1 VGPVRMRVSRR
12 AQMLATRASMTEE
25 ILLAAETRLERDR
38 AKAILTK
45 PNVING
51 MNCRG
56 DSPMLALLA

>member
-1 VGPVRMRVSRR
+1 
-12 AQMLATRASMTEE
+12 MLATRASMTEE